1 MSRAVIKTL
10 DVRTRRQWRKWLGT
24 HHASASAIWLVFH
37 KGHAG
42 VKGLSDDDAVEEA
55 LCFGWIDSVVRRID
69 LVAGGI
75 LGLK

>member
-1 MSRAVIKTL
+1 M
-10 DVRTRRQWRKWLGT
+10 
-24 HHASASAIWLVFH
+24 FY